1 MTFRLTGAKWVTL
14 ATVITLSALS
24 LSGPALGAAATAAD
38 ESAPPADQITLDLQT
53 VNGSGC
59 PAGTASAAMLADN
72 TGFRINY
79 SAFLAQDGG
88 AAAPTDIRK
97 NCQVNLLVHIPQGF
111 TFAVARAD
119 YWGRAHLE
127 TGATALERSNYYYQG
142 SSANTYVDHVFTGPL
157 NGAWRTTDITTT
169 EDLVF
174 APCGVVRSLNINT
187 ELRVDAGTSSAKTSY
202 ISMRASD
209 GDVYTLV
216 QFQWK
221 QC

>member
-14 ATVITLSALS
+14 ATVITMSALS
-24 LSGPALGAAATAAD
+24 LPGAALGA
-38 ESAPPADQITLDLQT
+38 SAGPSIVPGGQITLELQT

-59 PAGTASAAMLADN
+59 PAGSAWATMQPDN

-79 SAFLAQDGG
+79 TSFIAQDGG
-88 AAAPTDIRK
+88 SASATDIRK

-111 TFAVARAD
+111 TFAIASAD

-127 TGATALERSNYYYQG
+127 TGAVALVRSNYYFQG
-142 SSANTYVDHVFTGPL
+142 SSDNNYYDHPYHGPL
-157 NGAWRTTDITTT
+157 NGSWRATDITATA
-169 EDLVF
+169 DLVY
-174 APCGVVRSLNINT
+174 APCGAVRSLNINS
-187 ELRVDAGTSSAKTSY
+187 ELRVDAGTSTKTNY

-216 QFQWK
+216 NFQWK

>member
-24 LSGPALGAAATAAD
+24 LPSAAFGAADAD
-38 ESAPPADQITLDLQT
+38 AVAPPGAQITLELQT

-59 PAGTASAAMLADN
+59 PAGTATAWMLPDN

-79 SAFLAQDGG
+79 GSFVASDGG
-88 AAAPTDIRK
+88 SSSPTEFRK

-111 TFAVARAD
+111 TFAIARAD

-127 TGATALERSNYYYQG
+127 PGATALERSNYYFQG
-142 SSANTYVDHVFTGPL
+142 SSGNNYVDHGFSGPL
-157 NGAWRTTDITTT
+157 NGNWRATDITATA
-169 EDLVF
+169 DLIYS
-174 APCGVVRSLNINT
+174 PCGATRSLNINT
-187 ELRVDAGTSSAKTSY
+187 ELRVDAGYSSSPSY

-209 GDVYTLV
+209 GEAYTIV

>member
-1 MTFRLTGAKWVTL
+1 MTFRLTGAKWATL

-24 LSGPALGAAATAAD
+24 LPGPALGATPTAAD
-38 ESAPPADQITLDLQT
+38 SAPPAEQITLDLQT

-59 PAGTASAAMLADN
+59 PAGTASATMLADN
-72 TGFRINY
+72 TGFRISY

-88 AAAPTDIRK
+88 SAAPTDIRK

-127 TGATALERSNYYYQG
+127 AGATALERSNYYYQG
-142 SSANTYVDHVFTGPL
+142 TSDNTYVDHTFAGPL
-157 NGAWRTTDITTT
+157 NGAWRATDITATA
-169 EDLVF
+169 DLVYS
-174 APCGVVRSLNINT
+174 PCGVVRSLNINT
-187 ELRVDAGTSSAKTSY
+187 ELRVDAGTSEAKTSY

-209 GDVYTLV
+209 GEVYTIV

>member
-24 LSGPALGAAATAAD
+24 LPGSALGAGTAAD
-38 ESAPPADQITLDLQT
+38 ASTPPAEQITLDVQT

-59 PAGTASAAMLADN
+59 PAGTASATMLSDN
-72 TGFRINY
+72 TGFRISY
-79 SAFLAQDGG
+79 TSFLAQDGG
-88 AAAPTDIRK
+88 TAAPTDIRK

-111 TFAVARAD
+111 TFAIARAD

-127 TGATALERSNYYYQG
+127 PGATALERSNYYFQG
-142 SSANTYVDHVFTGPL
+142 SSDNTYVDHTFSGPL
-157 NGAWRTTDITTT
+157 DGTWRATDITTT
-169 EDLVF
+169 AELVY
-174 APCGVVRSLNINT
+174 APCGVIRSLNINT
-187 ELRVDAGTSSAKTSY
+187 ELRVDSGASSTKTSY

-209 GDVYTLV
+209 GEVYTIV